1 MNISP
6 ADPLPTPGQCRKFP
20 WGGSRSLGLLE
31 AQLAWVPVLPA
42 LPPDFRSPQ
51 VSVIQ
56 REAVAAPGW
65 KALNICSVV
74 GGLGRLRCWVFREG

>member
-20 WGGSRSLGLLE
+20 EDGSHSLGLLE
-31 AQLAWVPVLPA
+31 AQLAWLPALPA
-42 LPPDFRSPQ
+42 LPPDLRAPQ

-56 REAVAAPGW
+56 REAVAAPGG
-65 KALNICSVV
+65 KL
-74 GGLGRLRCWVFREG
+74 